1 MVYKFELGL
10 GLSICIGFILVI
22 GKLKLKNYSIK
33 NTENGIQAIQS
44 HQLFEEQTMSSSSSS
59 VSTSSSTTPRR
70 TNPFTRLIQRFTG
83 AGNTTQCDQS
93 HDIDGEE
100 FGRHSN
106 APQKPKQKPAT
117 ADTGSQVCQEIMDK
131 RERRNRGE
139 EDSIE
144 GEGTPREGFIQE
156 MFHSPNTNTNTNTN
170 SNGGASTATK
180 EEELKLSA
188 QYTCAICLEVLC
200 LGNTNMT
207 TTGCGHTF
215 HFSCLLKSLRTKN
228 LCPMCRGELEEPRPK
243 PQTSNTLTPVSAEQ
257 IIVEEISYFPNAAHA
272 QSITQSRHPKRRLKE
287 LLRVFGFTLLRTVA
301 EYVHDE
307 NMPIGWYDD
316 GDSEDSEDSDDSD
329 TQEEEI
335 EDNEEEQDDN
345 QSDDDDDDYNTE
357 TGFVMDTRGRRPAS
371 PIVGDLRENI
381 GGAES

>member
-1 MVYKFELGL
+1 MVYNFEVGF
-10 GLSICIGFILVI
+10 GLSICIGVILVI
-22 GKLKLKNYSIK
+22 RKLKLKNYSIN
-33 NTENGIQAIQS
+33 NTANGIQAIQS
-44 HQLFEEQTMSSSSSS
+44 HQLFEKQTMSSSS
-59 VSTSSSTTPRR
+59 TSSSNARR

-83 AGNTTQCDQS
+83 AGNATQCEQS
-93 HDIDGEE
+93 HEIEGEE
-100 FGRHSN
+100 FGRHAIHSH

-117 ADTGSQVCQEIMDK
+117 VDTGSQVCQEIMDK

-139 EDSIE
+139 EDSVE

-156 MFHSPNTNTNTNTN
+156 IFHSPNTNANPK
-170 SNGGASTATK
+170 GGAAAATK
-180 EEELKLSA
+180 EEESKLSA
-188 QYTCAICLEVLC
+188 QYTCAICLDVLC

-228 LCPMCRGELEEPRPK
+228 LCPLCRWELEETRPK
-243 PQTSNTLTPVSAEQ
+243 PHASNILTPVSAEQ

-272 QSITQSRHPKRRLKE
+272 QSITQSSHPKRRLKE

-307 NMPIGWYDD
+307 NMPMGWYDD
-316 GDSEDSEDSDDSD
+316 GDSEDSDESDN
-329 TQEEEI
+329 EEE
-335 EDNEEEQDDN
+335 ETDDNDNDNDNDEEQDDN
-345 QSDDDDDDYNTE
+345 QSDNDDDYNE
-357 TGFVMDTRGRRPAS
+357 AGFVLDTRGRRPAS

-381 GGAES
+381 RGPAI

>member
-1 MVYKFELGL
+1 M
-10 GLSICIGFILVI
+10 
-22 GKLKLKNYSIK
+22 
-33 NTENGIQAIQS
+33 
-44 HQLFEEQTMSSSSSS
+44 
-59 VSTSSSTTPRR
+59 
-70 TNPFTRLIQRFTG
+70 
-83 AGNTTQCDQS
+83 
-93 HDIDGEE
+93 
-100 FGRHSN
+100 
-106 APQKPKQKPAT
+106 
-117 ADTGSQVCQEIMDK
+117 
-131 RERRNRGE
+131 
-139 EDSIE
+139 
-144 GEGTPREGFIQE
+144 
-156 MFHSPNTNTNTNTN
+156 
-170 SNGGASTATK
+170 
-180 EEELKLSA
+180 
-188 QYTCAICLEVLC
+188 
-200 LGNTNMT
+200 
-207 TTGCGHTF
+207 
-215 HFSCLLKSLRTKN
+215 
-228 LCPMCRGELEEPRPK
+228 
-243 PQTSNTLTPVSAEQ
+243 SAEQ

>member
-1 MVYKFELGL
+1 MVYKFELGF

-22 GKLKLKNYSIK
+22 RKLKLKNYSIK

-44 HQLFEEQTMSSSSSS
+44 HQLFEKQTMSSSSSS
-59 VSTSSSTTPRR
+59 SARR
-70 TNPFTRLIQRFTG
+70 TNPFTCLIQRFTG
-83 AGNTTQCDQS
+83 AGNATECDRS
-93 HDIDGEE
+93 RDIQGEE
-100 FGRHSN
+100 FGRQPH

-117 ADTGSQVCQEIMDK
+117 VDTGSQVCQEIMDK
-131 RERRNRGE
+131 RDRRNRRE

-156 MFHSPNTNTNTNTN
+156 MFHSSNTNTNPNTNPNTNTN
-170 SNGGASTATK
+170 GGAVAAAK

-188 QYTCAICLEVLC
+188 QYTCAICFEVLC

-228 LCPMCRGELEEPRPK
+228 LCPLCRWELEEHRPK
-243 PQTSNTLTPVSAEQ
+243 PHASNTLTPVSAEQ

-307 NMPIGWYDD
+307 NMPVGWYDD
-316 GDSEDSEDSDDSD
+316 GESDDSEDSDDSD
-329 TQEEEI
+329 TQEEEM
-335 EDNEEEQDDN
+335 EDNEGDDEEQDDN
-345 QSDDDDDDYNTE
+345 QSDNEDEFNE
-357 TGFVMDTRGRRPAS
+357 AGFVMDTRGRRPAS

-381 GGAES
+381 GSAES

>member
-1 MVYKFELGL
+1 MVYNFEVGF

-33 NTENGIQAIQS
+33 NTANGIQAIQI
-44 HQLFEEQTMSSSSSS
+44 HQLFEKQTMSSSAS
-59 VSTSSSTTPRR
+59 STSSSNTKR

-83 AGNTTQCDQS
+83 AGNATQCDQS
-93 HDIDGEE
+93 HDIEGEE
-100 FGRHSN
+100 FGRHAIHSHVH
-106 APQKPKQKPAT
+106 QRPKQKPAT

-156 MFHSPNTNTNTNTN
+156 IFHSPNTNANPK
-170 SNGGASTATK
+170 GGAAAATK

-228 LCPMCRGELEEPRPK
+228 LCPLCRWELEETRPK
-243 PQTSNTLTPVSAEQ
+243 PQASNILTPVSAEQ

-307 NMPIGWYDD
+307 NMPVGWYDD
-316 GDSEDSEDSDDSD
+316 GESDDSEDSEDSDDSD
-329 TQEEEI
+329 
-335 EDNEEEQDDN
+335 NEEEETDDNEGDDEEQNDN
-345 QSDDDDDDYNTE
+345 QSDNEDEFNE
-357 TGFVMDTRGRRPAS
+357 AGFVLDTRGRRPAS

-381 GGAES
+381 GGG